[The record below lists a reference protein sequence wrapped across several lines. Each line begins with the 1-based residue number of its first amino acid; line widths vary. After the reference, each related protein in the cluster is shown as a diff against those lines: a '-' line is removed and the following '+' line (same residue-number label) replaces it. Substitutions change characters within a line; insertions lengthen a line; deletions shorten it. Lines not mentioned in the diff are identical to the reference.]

1 MTSQSNRPVDWL
13 ECIMQR
19 NKDKVYRT
27 ALAIMCNVSDAEDIF
42 QDVFV
47 KLLEKQPLFESFEHE
62 TAWLIRVT
70 ANLCKSRLRSFERKN
85 VQPLLD
91 SHPAQTEE
99 QHELMELVS
108 SLPLKYKLV
117 VHLYYYEGYSIKEIA
132 QISGKN
138 TSTVGNQLARARH
151 LLKKYLE
158 E

>member
-27 ALAIMCNVSDAEDIF
+27 ALAIMCNVSDADDIF

-91 SHPAQTEE
+91 SHPAQSKV

-117 VHLYYYEGYSIKEIA
+117 RLY
-132 QISGKN
+132 
-138 TSTVGNQLARARH
+138 
-151 LLKKYLE
+151 
-158 E
+158 